1 MARPEGDGKLEV
13 TFPAGASAGKGAAG
27 MREDRDPSGGHRAAR
42 RLTAE
47 GFARVHASPSAT
59 AIVSFEDGS
68 FLDANTAF
76 VDISGFERSE
86 LLDHDLLDVGV
97 LADVRHRDAML
108 RELGDCGE
116 VRAWRSSLRRRDGVV
131 RDIVFS
137 AQLLEVAGR
146 PAILARVRDVTDA
159 GGDSDR
165 RGAHGD
171 DGSRG

>member
-1 MARPEGDGKLEV
+1 
-13 TFPAGASAGKGAAG
+13 
-27 MREDRDPSGGHRAAR
+27 MRKDRDPSGGHRAAR

-47 GFARVHASPSAT
+47 GFARVHASPNAT

-97 LADVRHRDAML
+97 FVDVRHRDAML

-131 RDIVFS
+131 RDILFS
-137 AQLLEVAGR
+137 AHLLEVAGR
-146 PAILARVRDVTDA
+146 PAVLARIRDVTEGAVDA
-159 GGDSDR
+159 AGRVG
-165 RGAHGD
+165 HND
-171 DGSRG
+171 DGGNG